1 MVSWDDFD
9 DDQRNKLFYSQ
20 IACLKSDAEK
30 LKEELRAYQIN
41 RTEQVEAY
49 STDIREQREKLEDLW
64 KSVNDAIRTS
74 HDSDVITGF
83 KDTHENVEGS
93 LNLQYRDQP
102 ELSRMVL
109 SKSSLLL
116 VNIKNCINLRISDLL
131 HS

>member
-49 STDIREQREKLEDLW
+49 STDIREQREKLEDLRN
-64 KSVNDAIRTS
+64 SVNNVMRTS

-83 KDTHENVEGS
+83 KDTHESVEGS

-109 SKSSLLL
+109 SKSSLLYG
-116 VNIKNCINLRISDLL
+116 KYKEL
-131 HS
+131 HQPAYF